1 MRRVCAKCNTV
12 KCNGFLARMNVYLV
26 KESIGNHNAYNVFKF
41 LCRAFAKPSP
51 PDHAQS
57 MRGVC
62 AKYAAGMKTGTSG
75 SECERERVEISTNQR
90 EQGECLT

>member
-1 MRRVCAKCNTV
+1 MLIFQCFF
-12 KCNGFLARMNVYLV
+12 NGFLVRLNAYLG
-26 KESIGNHNAYNVFKF
+26 KKSTGNHNAYNVFRL
-41 LCRAFAKPSP
+41 LCRTFAKPSP

-75 SECERERVEISTNQR
+75 SECEQEQVETSTNQR